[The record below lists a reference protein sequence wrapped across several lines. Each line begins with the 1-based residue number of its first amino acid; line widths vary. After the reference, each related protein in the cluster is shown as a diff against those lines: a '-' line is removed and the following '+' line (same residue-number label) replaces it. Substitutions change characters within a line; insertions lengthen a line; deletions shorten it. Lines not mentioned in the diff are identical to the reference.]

1 MERSDAAA
9 MDWKSLQ
16 EVKMREIN
24 VEVISKAVGEAVIE
38 ANTNLPGDVRVALQ
52 ASLFKESSPA
62 AAHCLDIILEN
73 AQIAFKDKMALCQD
87 TGMVVAHVELGQEV
101 HVTGGGLEE
110 AINQGIREGYKKGYL
125 RKSVVNDPFERKN
138 TGDNTPAIIHIH
150 LVEGEILRITLLPKG
165 AGSENMGQ
173 LVMLKPSAGIEGV
186 KEFILKVVREAAG
199 NPCPPIIV
207 GVGVGGNMEKA
218 ALLAKQAL
226 LREVGQHN
234 LKPELADLE
243 EEMLQKIN
251 DLGIGVQGLGG
262 NTTALA
268 VNIETYPTHIACLP
282 VAVNLGCHSTRRII
296 LEL

>member
-1 MERSDAAA
+1 
-9 MDWKSLQ
+9 
-16 EVKMREIN
+16 MREIN
-24 VEVISKAVGEAVIE
+24 VEMIRTAVGSAVIE
-38 ANTNLPGDVRVALQ
+38 ANTNLPGDVRSALQ
-52 ASLFKESSPA
+52 NALIKESSPS
-62 AAHCLDIILEN
+62 AAHFLDIILEN
-73 AQIAFKDKMALCQD
+73 AQIAVQDKMPLCQD
-87 TGMVVAHVELGQEV
+87 TGMVVAHIELGQEV
-101 HVTGGGLEE
+101 QVTGGGLEE
-110 AINQGIREGYKKGYL
+110 AINQGIRDGYQRGYL

-150 LVEGEILRITLLPKG
+150 LVEGEVLRITLLPKG

-186 KEFILKVVREAAG
+186 KEFILKVVKEAAG

-218 ALLAKQAL
+218 ALLAKHAL
-226 LREVGQHN
+226 LREVGQPN
-234 LKPELADLE
+234 PRPELANLE
-243 EEMLQKIN
+243 DEMLQKIN

-296 LEL
+296 VEL

>member
-1 MERSDAAA
+1 
-9 MDWKSLQ
+9 
-16 EVKMREIN
+16 MREIH
-24 VEVISKAVGEAVIE
+24 VEKIRTSVGTAVIE
-38 ANTNLPGDVRVALQ
+38 ANTNLPEDVRAALQ
-52 ASLFKESSPA
+52 TALLKESSPA
-62 AAHCLDIILEN
+62 AAHFLDIILEN
-73 AQIAFKDKMALCQD
+73 AQIAVQDKMPLCQD
-87 TGMVVAHVELGQEV
+87 TGLVVAHVELGQEV
-101 HVTGGGLEE
+101 QLIGGGLEA
-110 AINQGIREGYKKGYL
+110 AINQGVRDGYQRGYL

-150 LVEGEILRITLLPKG
+150 LVEGEVLRITLLPKG

-218 ALLAKQAL
+218 ALLAKHAL
-226 LREVGQHN
+226 LREVGQPN
-234 LKPELADLE
+234 PRPELADLE
-243 EEMLQKIN
+243 GEMLQKIN
-251 DLGIGVQGLGG
+251 HLGIGVQGLGG

-282 VAVNLGCHSTRRII
+282 VAVNLGCHSTRRIT